1 MKDKLSRASEKPDV
15 LELHSE
21 YRKAIDDG
29 FTSERLDYCDKQR
42 LAVWDGQSKD
52 FKKHSDDESSA
63 FPWEGAAD
71 TRQRLVDTT
80 IRTLTDLLM
89 VSFRRAQVRI
99 NPVEAGDSES
109 AAALNTLFRWLVG
122 SKLYNELQK
131 EAELY
136 GEYALTYGYSAMF
149 VGWEQSSILKPQEIT
164 MEALSAMSEQGGAEM
179 GFTSEIVEMIQDPEF
194 DNQVAELFVGLV
206 PNVKKRRALKMVKEL
221 RETGATEVPIA
232 EMNKNQPVCVAL
244 KPFED
249 IVFPDETVDLQK
261 ARVIFRKT
269 YMTEV
274 ELRAKIQEDDWDEK
288 FVDAAVETSGKSQD
302 ATNVMINATTLAPSF
317 DTNRNMIEIVHAYTR
332 QLNDDDVPG
341 IYCTVF
347 SPYATQSD
355 SEEPLYG
362 KHELVGYAHGNY
374 PFVEYRRERPSRRA
388 ITESR
393 GVAEVSACAQSEL
406 KAQRDSIIDR
416 TSLETIPPIQYNR
429 RLGMV
434 NNLGPA
440 VMVPVSKPGD
450 YQPLQL
456 TAGVPATSMQ
466 CIEMIMQDTADY
478 YGLPHSNIPPV
489 TTTLKQQALVN
500 NWLCSWTEIY
510 QQMLALSLQ
519 YLSPQ
524 EVERVTGVPLEVKD
538 LSTMP
543 DFILKFDARD
553 MNDDYV
559 LKKLE
564 VIAQQL
570 LPLDAGGSIE
580 RNALVEKLVRSIAP
594 ELADEILVDQGSA
607 SQRIYNETKG
617 ELVGMMAG
625 YEANYQEKDPA
636 AQSKMQYLE
645 QLVKSNPK
653 ALEAA
658 QGDEQFKTLLD
669 NYSQSLQFS
678 MQQQQNAQIGRIG
691 VKPIQQ
697 GQGQPPAQQ

>member
-1 MKDKLSRASEKPDV
+1 MNDKLSRASEKPDV
-15 LELHSE
+15 IELHSE

-42 LAVWDGQSKD
+42 LAVWDGQTKD
-52 FKKHSDDESSA
+52 FKKHADNESGA

-80 IRTLTDLLM
+80 IRSLLDLLM
-89 VSFRRAQVRI
+89 VSFRRAQVRV

-109 AAALNTLFRWLVG
+109 AAALNTLFRWLAG
-122 SKLYNELQK
+122 SRLYNELQR

-136 GEYALTYGYSAMF
+136 GEYALTYGYAVMF
-149 VGWEQSSILKPQEIT
+149 VGWEQATTLKSEKVT
-164 MEALSAMSEQGGAEM
+164 LDALAAMAEQGGE
-179 GFTSEIVEMIQDPEF
+179 EIGLTGDIIEMIKDPESA
-194 DNQVAELFVGLV
+194 NQVAEMFVGLV
-206 PNVKKRRALKMVKEL
+206 PSVRKRRALRMVKEL
-221 RETGATEVPIA
+221 RETGETEIPIP
-232 EMNKNQPVCVAL
+232 EVSKNQPSIQAL

-249 IVFPDETVDLQK
+249 VVFPSETVDLSR
-261 ARVIFRKT
+261 ARAIFRKV
-269 YMTEV
+269 YLTEV
-274 ELRAKIQEDDWDEK
+274 ELRAKIQDEGWDEK
-288 FVDAAVETSGKSQD
+288 FVDLAVDTAGKSHE
-302 ATNVMINATTLAPSF
+302 ATNVMINATTLSPTF
-317 DTNRNMIEIVHAYTR
+317 DENRNLIEIVYAYTK
-332 QLNDDDVPG
+332 QLNEDDVPG

-347 SPYATQSD
+347 SPYATQVDSD
-355 SEEPLYG
+355 EPIYA
-362 KHELVGYAHGNY
+362 KHELVNYAHGQY

-393 GVAEVSACAQSEL
+393 GVAEVSACAQAEL

-429 RLGMV
+429 RLGMA

-466 CIEMIMQDTADY
+466 CIEMIMQDNSDY

-500 NWLCSWTEIY
+500 NWLCSWTEIF

-519 YLSPQ
+519 YLSPEQ
-524 EVERVTGVPLEVKD
+524 MERVTGVPLQIPD

-553 MNDDYV
+553 MDQDYV
-559 LKKLE
+559 MKKLE

-570 LPLDAGGSIE
+570 LPLDVGGSIE
-580 RNALVEKLVRSIAP
+580 RNALIEKLVRSIAP
-594 ELADEILVDQGSA
+594 ELADEILIDQGTA
-607 SQRIYNETKG
+607 SQRVYDDTKAT
-617 ELVGMMAG
+617 LVGMQAG
-625 YEANYQEKDPA
+625 YEANYQDKDPS
-636 AQSKMQYLE
+636 AQSKLQYLQ
-645 QLVKSNPK
+645 QLVQSNPK
-653 ALEAA
+653 AQEAA
-658 QGDEQFKTLLD
+658 QGDEQFKALLD
-669 NYSQSLQFS
+669 NYSQSLQFQV
-678 MQQQQNAQIGRIG
+678 QQQQNAQIGRVG
-691 VKPIQQ
+691 VKPVQQ
-697 GQGQPPAQQ
+697 